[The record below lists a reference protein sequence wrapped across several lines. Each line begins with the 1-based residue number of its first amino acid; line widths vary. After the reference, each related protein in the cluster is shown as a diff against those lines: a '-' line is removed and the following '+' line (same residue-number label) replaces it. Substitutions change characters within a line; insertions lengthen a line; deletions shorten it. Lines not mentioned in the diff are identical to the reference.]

1 MTTFELLVNA
11 IRVLLYIP
19 ILLIKFMWYL
29 IRQDEHSLD
38 ILADEVPQLVFYI
51 TPIVYVVC
59 MIIALVTLLS
69 SGGFKTWIFAIVVLL
84 FCIGWI
90 TVTFLLGLQKRDAR
104 LIQAQSIQYYL
115 LFIGF
120 FQTVL
125 WVIDPE
131 NPRNEPSSVL
141 ILFLATSVAY
151 INERLIK
158 PIIEKHEDRRAIHQQ
173 DTASASDAKQ

>member
-11 IRVLLYIP
+11 IRALLSIP

-29 IRQDEHSLD
+29 IRHDEHALD
-38 ILADEVPQLVFYI
+38 ILADEVPRLVFFL
-51 TPIVYVVC
+51 TPLVYVGC

-69 SGGFKTWIFAIVVLL
+69 SGGFKSRIFEIGVLI

-115 LFIGF
+115 LFIAF
-120 FQTVL
+120 LQTAL
-125 WVIDPE
+125 WVAGPE

-141 ILFLATSVAY
+141 VLFLATSVAY
-151 INERLIK
+151 TNERLIK
-158 PIIEKHEDRRAIHQQ
+158 PMIEKHEDTRESHSHQEIVKR
-173 DTASASDAKQ
+173 DL

>member
-158 PIIEKHEDRRAIHQQ
+158 PIIEKHEDRRAFHQQ